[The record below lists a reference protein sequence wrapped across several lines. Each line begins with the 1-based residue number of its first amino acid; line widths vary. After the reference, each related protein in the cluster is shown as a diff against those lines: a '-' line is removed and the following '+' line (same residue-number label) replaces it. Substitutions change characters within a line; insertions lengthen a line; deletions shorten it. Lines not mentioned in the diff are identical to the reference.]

1 MVETEIEAEKEKRAE
16 RRRGGGRRL
25 HCMSWREGVP
35 RHPSLR
41 GLLSSRE
48 RRRKAGGASS

>member
-16 RRRGGGRRL
+16 RRREGGRRL
-25 HCMSWREGVP
+25 RCVSRREGVP
-35 RHPSLR
+35 GHPSLR

-48 RRRKAGGASS
+48 RRKAGGSSS

>member
-25 HCMSWREGVP
+25 HCMSRREGVP